1 VILAELPR
9 GDLRRRLAGPGLR
22 LRLGPVVAEIRSR
35 FRAVETGIALHYA
48 EHDVVGDDEFAD
60 FHVSVEGPPGVRR
73 WIKPQAL
80 FHFENRPPFRPLAA
94 NQAFPLLEW
103 GLNWCVSAHC
113 HQFLLVHAAVVER
126 GGRAIILPAPPGSGK
141 STLCAALVARGFR
154 LLSDE
159 LALIDIDRGTLIPLP
174 RPISLKTESIDLITR
189 FWPDASM
196 SAVVPDTVKGSV
208 VHVRP
213 PRESVKASATSA
225 LPGWIV
231 LPCYRSGHPL
241 EMQRLSKAEA
251 LMQLAD
257 SAFNYSVHGRRGFD
271 ALCALVSAS
280 DCHRFTYGGDLEGGV
295 RSVCSLA
302 RVGT

>member
-9 GDLRRRLAGPGLR
+9 ADLHRRLAGPGLR

-48 EHDVVGDDEFAD
+48 EHDVVDDAEFAD
-60 FHVSVEGPPGVRR
+60 FHVSVQQPAGVRR
-73 WIKPQAL
+73 WIRPQAL

-159 LALIDIDRGTLIPLP
+159 LALIDIDRGALVPLP
-174 RPISLKTESIDLITR
+174 RPISLKNESIDVIAR

-196 SAVVPDTVKGSV
+196 SEVVPDTLKGSV

-213 PRESVKASATSA
+213 PR
-225 LPGWIV
+225 
-231 LPCYRSGHPL
+231 
-241 EMQRLSKAEA
+241 
-251 LMQLAD
+251 
-257 SAFNYSVHGRRGFD
+257 
-271 ALCALVSAS
+271 
-280 DCHRFTYGGDLEGGV
+280 
-295 RSVCSLA
+295 
-302 RVGT
+302 